1 MTVVVDSSALVASL
15 IDEGADGTWA
25 QGVLSSGPMLGPELV
40 LVESSNIIRRLE
52 LAGNVTDSVAA
63 VTHRNLVRLDVRL
76 YPFAPFA
83 DRIWELRH
91 NLTSY
96 DAWYVAIA
104 EMLDCPLITL
114 DQRLSRSTGP
124 TCEFITPVIRP

>member
-1 MTVVVDSSALVASL
+1 
-15 IDEGADGTWA
+15 
-25 QGVLSSGPMLGPELV
+25 MLGPELV

-83 DRIWELRH
+83 DRVWELRH

-124 TCEFITPVIRP
+124 TCEFITPAIRP

>member
-1 MTVVVDSSALVASL
+1 MTAVVDSSALVASL
-15 IDEGADGTWA
+15 IGEGADGAWA

-114 DQRLSRSTGP
+114 DQRLSRPTGP
-124 TCEFITPVIRP
+124 TCEFITPAIRP